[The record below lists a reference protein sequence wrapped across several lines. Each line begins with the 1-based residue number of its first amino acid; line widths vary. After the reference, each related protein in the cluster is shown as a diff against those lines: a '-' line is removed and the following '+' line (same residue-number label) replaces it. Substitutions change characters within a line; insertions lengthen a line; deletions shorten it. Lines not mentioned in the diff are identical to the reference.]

1 MQRSW
6 VFHLR
11 KHTQQKTT
19 HLSKLKHFRELYR
32 SGRLLPKVGQTLGGS
47 LPDFLTLR
55 LAGSLQAQV
64 PRTPPGC
71 QGSRLPGPE
80 LGGRHGQRISLSLLR
95 WEDIDS
101 RHRFAQ
107 DPALQDPTPHPTALV
122 SAVTS
127 LVCWKRPQ
135 QPSGA
140 GAAREVSTDSSA
152 LFQGEKR
159 VTQSLL
165 IFSGGL
171 T

>member
-32 SGRLLPKVGQTLGGS
+32 SGRLLPKVGQTFGGS

-107 DPALQDPTPHPTALV
+107 DPALQESHASPHSSCLCRDV
-122 SAVTS
+122 SCLLEAAPATLWS
-127 LVCWKRPQ
+127 WG
-135 QPSGA
+135 SA
-140 GAAREVSTDSSA
+140 GSVN
-152 LFQGEKR
+152 
-159 VTQSLL
+159 
-165 IFSGGL
+165 
-171 T
+171 